1 MNPTY
6 SCKSE
11 MEYVRKQRNL
21 HELATNKNSS
31 YKNNIARLDTRENAF
46 SAGYT
51 NKQEGLTLAKL

>member
-1 MNPTY
+1 
-6 SCKSE
+6 

-21 HELATNKNSS
+21 HELATNKNAS

-46 SAGYT
+46 STGYT